1 MNLGQ
6 TRQFRVFRVSRY
18 VPFLTV
24 VVLSAITPVLPHS
37 ITPNYAWWAAAIGFI
52 GVMIG
57 LGYLGARREPTHWL
71 NILAPLMLFPA
82 IHALRCADGNGM
94 AGFSPLIDL
103 PVLWFALYGR
113 MRDVWFAVFAGAL
126 TLFLPVLIVGSPQF
140 PDTSWR
146 GYLLLVIISAAIGP
160 LIHRLVT
167 TTTTSHRALQR
178 SEAEF
183 RATFENAPIPI
194 AVTGL
199 HGADAY
205 RWLRVNRAMCD
216 LFGRSA
222 EELTSRKIIDFTHPD
237 DQALTEVRLEHA
249 LDPEYPHRIEKRYLH
264 KSGRLIWASVSYSIV
279 KDEHGQPLN
288 LVTQIEDLG
297 VRRESDQALLD
308 AFETDREANERLK
321 QLERVRSE
329 MASTVS
335 HELRT
340 PLTSAAGY
348 VELLAEGDA
357 GPLTAEQRDMLD
369 TVARSL
375 SRLDGIVDDVLGMA
389 SPGQHGPVDP
399 GSADLEAVLQSA
411 VDAVALQAM
420 TRGQDLNVT
429 NELAGAIVAANALRI
444 ERVIVNLL
452 TNAVKFTPEDGTI
465 TVTGRRTGGEAVV
478 EVTDTGIG
486 ISAEDQARIF
496 ERFYRAADAQ
506 DSAPAGT
513 GLGLAIAQTITTQ
526 YGGKL
531 TVESEVGEGTT
542 FTLTLPLRGTV

>member
-6 TRQFRVFRVSRY
+6 ARQLRVFRVSRY

-24 VVLSAITPVLPHS
+24 VVLSTITPVLPHS
-37 ITPNYAWWAAAIGFI
+37 ITPDYAWWAAAIGFI

-82 IHALRCADGNGM
+82 IHALRCADGNAM

-103 PVLWFALYGR
+103 PVVWFALYGR
-113 MRDVWFAVFAGAL
+113 MRDVWLAVLAGAL

-167 TTTTSHRALQR
+167 TTTASNRALQR

-205 RWLRVNRAMCD
+205 RWLRVNRAMCE
-216 LFGRSA
+216 LFGRTA

-237 DQALTEVRLEHA
+237 DQALTEVRFEHA

-264 KSGRLIWASVSYSIV
+264 KSGRMIWASVSYSIV
-279 KDEHGQPLN
+279 KDEHGQPRN

-321 QLERVRSE
+321 QIERVRAE

-399 GSADLEAVLQSA
+399 GSADLETVLQSA
-411 VDAVALQAM
+411 IDAVALQAM

-465 TVTGRRTGGEAVV
+465 TVIGRRTGGEAVV
-478 EVTDTGIG
+478 EVRDTGIG
-486 ISAEDQARIF
+486 ISAEDQPRIF
-496 ERFYRAADAQ
+496 ERFYRAAEPK

-531 TVESEVGEGTT
+531 TVDSEVGGGTI